1 MNYIEN
7 HWNTKFTQIPLIW
20 SPLESI
26 SQRDRS
32 RRNGDSPSKL
42 VGWPTW
48 LTKLT
53 ERRKYVSRRRCVAAG
68 IIPLR
73 KRSTLRLLFQTMNWE
88 VIWCLQNASSF
99 DSSSEWLF
107 WKVFKSEVGEM
118 RRHLGIKSDCILE
131 WGDEFSH
138 FQSWTRFEILSAIFR
153 VCLEI
158 RNPQSTNL
166 QETLFNATQIGVVNQ
181 LGCSLATNDL
191 RQWFSRVNQSHFLRK
206 CILKLFS
213 HHWFLLG
220 ESNERSW
227 AAGHF
232 IIPNGHHWEDSKKMG
247 LSVVIPPKTN
257 GLEGPKMMGL
267 PWFQG
272 VGRL

>member
-53 ERRKYVSRRRCVAAG
+53 ERRKFVSRRRCVAAG

-73 KRSTLRLLFQTMNWE
+73 KRSTVIRYFLGPFFFQTMNWE

-166 QETLFNATQIGVVNQ
+166 QETLFNAT
-181 LGCSLATNDL
+181 
-191 RQWFSRVNQSHFLRK
+191 NQSHFLRK

-227 AAGHF
+227 
-232 IIPNGHHWEDSKKMG
+232 G
-247 LSVVIPPKTN
+247 LGTS
-257 GLEGPKMMGL
+257 
-267 PWFQG
+267 
-272 VGRL
+272 